1 VSSVVV
7 CAYGVETKPVAIGDG
22 VTHPARL
29 VLRDGAATSLVTS
42 LESAPKTPTA
52 KSCPYIRS
60 SGNTRDYAFIG
71 ITADAGRAGT
81 VTTTISTPGCGAQ
94 VTNGTAVRY
103 DWSPPA
109 GIGKRLA
116 ALTPSLAPKST
127 AAASPTR

>member
-1 VSSVVV
+1 
-7 CAYGVETKPVAIGDG
+7 
-22 VTHPARL
+22 
-29 VLRDGAATSLVTS
+29 
-42 LESAPKTPTA
+42 
-52 KSCPYIRS
+52 
-60 SGNTRDYAFIG
+60 
-71 ITADAGRAGT
+71 
-81 VTTTISTPGCGAQ
+81 